1 MVRYFGLVMVVGF
14 LEFKQYGQKVR
25 LIDNWVDQQLV

>member
-1 MVRYFGLVMVVGF
+1 MVGYFCLVMVVGF

-25 LIDNWVDQQLV
+25 LIDSWVDKQLV